1 MALLATHFVEDH
13 IEGALFGL
21 HSSMYS
27 VVAPQELL
35 LTVSSMVFY
44 TDAQGLLFI
53 GLGRSVLAIR
63 YRVRLLFLL
72 RNLLLCL

>member
-1 MALLATHFVEDH
+1 MMATHFVGDH
-13 IEGALFGL
+13 IEGALSGV

-27 VVAPQELL
+27 VVALQEL

-72 RNLLLCL
+72 RSLLLCL